1 MTRLSTHLPQLASL
15 ALAVIAAAVSH
26 AVHVDGSASSRAGEA
41 RNQTAAPTAA
51 SGKPRLR
58 PASTGRKAGP
68 RGADRGARGAESF
81 GKGSRPSRLRRPQE
95 PLDRP
100 LAVTVAAPAPSVPRP
115 RHGDRLR
122 AEPGVHR
129 GVDGDFQQPLV
140 GLPTPGLPAP
150 PPPIPTAPVPTA
162 PVPTAPVPTAP
173 VPTAPVPTPP
183 GSGATSGGPT
193 DMDAAAGA
201 SDEGTGA
208 ATAPTTAAPGAANPD
223 DARPVAP
230 GDPGALMPP
239 SGDDAAAPPAA
250 VTPALVG
257 TLG

>member
-26 AVHVDGSASSRAGEA
+26 TVHVDRSASSRAGEA

-68 RGADRGARGAESF
+68 RGADRRVRGAESF

-162 PVPTAPVPTAP
+162 PVPT
-173 VPTAPVPTPP
+173 PP

-193 DMDAAAGA
+193 DVDAAAGA

-208 ATAPTTAAPGAANPD
+208 ATARTTAAPGAANPD

-230 GDPGALMPP
+230 GDPSALMPP
-239 SGDDAAAPPAA
+239 RATMPPRRRRQ
-250 VTPALVG
+250 
-257 TLG
+257 